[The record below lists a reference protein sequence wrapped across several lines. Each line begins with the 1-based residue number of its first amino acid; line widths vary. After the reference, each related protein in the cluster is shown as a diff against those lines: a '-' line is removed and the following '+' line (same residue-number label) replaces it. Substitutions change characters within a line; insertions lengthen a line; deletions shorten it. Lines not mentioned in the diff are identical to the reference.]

1 MNRNSGRY
9 RKVHT
14 RLWADEKFGELS
26 ALAPSGQ
33 ALWLYLLTGPHTASI
48 PGLYRVSVLSLS
60 DQLD

>member
-1 MNRNSGRY
+1 
-9 RKVHT
+9 
-14 RLWADEKFGELS
+14 LWADEKFGELS